1 MIGHPVLFL
10 FHPTFVP
17 SNPPRLGPSTPES
30 AGQLPSPKQLGRVG
44 SNKLR
49 RNRLEGRT
57 RRTPTK
63 LSQAPFPHRPP
74 IPPHILRQVF
84 LRTRPGFD
92 FQFRRKVSAKLF
104 FFFSLS
110 LFCFFRCLSNGRK
123 GRAALFQ
130 RMGDSSPAL
139 NGGSKKTP

>member
-10 FHPTFVP
+10 FPPTFVP

-74 IPPHILRQVF
+74 IPPPHPPTSISPDASGIRFPIPAQSKRETL
-84 LRTRPGFD
+84 
-92 FQFRRKVSAKLF
+92 